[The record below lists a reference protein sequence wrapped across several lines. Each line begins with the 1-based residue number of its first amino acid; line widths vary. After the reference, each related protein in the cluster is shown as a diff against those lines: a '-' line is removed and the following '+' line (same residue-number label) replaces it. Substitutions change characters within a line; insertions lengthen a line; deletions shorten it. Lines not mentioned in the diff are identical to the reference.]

1 MTCRSHRDAILD
13 LARGVPMPAA
23 VEDAA
28 HTHIRTCTA
37 CAAELVR
44 QRDLTQALRVLSAG
58 AGVRRAPAGLE
69 DRLLAA
75 FPAQQPPSR
84 EPVGRGTG
92 VGWWLGIAAAVSLI
106 AVGVWSV
113 QRSPELPADA
123 GSHGIARN
131 ELPAK
136 AGSHAVANDELRA
149 KTGSYGV
156 ATDERPAVP
165 GSHGLASSAAT
176 VKTPGQLVPA
186 PSRANSPARP
196 IRPVRDVEFVAIPT
210 AVGLPPLE
218 SATIVRTE
226 LPLSALPEYGLQI
239 SSHAA
244 HAAVQADLL
253 VGQDGV
259 PRGIRL
265 VSALEDQVTRSRQ

>member
-1 MTCRSHRDAILD
+1 VT
-13 LARGVPMPAA
+13 
-23 VEDAA
+23 
-28 HTHIRTCTA
+28 
-37 CAAELVR
+37 
-44 QRDLTQALRVLSAG
+44 
-58 AGVRRAPAGLE
+58 
-69 DRLLAA
+69 
-75 FPAQQPPSR
+75 
-84 EPVGRGTG
+84 
-92 VGWWLGIAAAVSLI
+92 LI

-136 AGSHAVANDELRA
+136 AGSYAVAKDAGSDAVAKDAGSDAVAKDELPA
-149 KTGSYGV
+149 K
-156 ATDERPAVP
+156 A
-165 GSHGLASSAAT
+165 GSHEEASSAAT
-176 VKTPGQLVPA
+176 VKTPGRSA
-186 PSRANSPARP
+186 PSRANSPVRL
-196 IRPVRDVEFVAIPT
+196 IRDVEFVAIPT